1 MALFKFRVAWTD
13 DDSIQRDIE
22 ILSGQTFHTFHEA
35 IVKAFALKPEWH
47 ASFAVLNEAGKRTLE
62 VHSAVEKNLR
72 DAPALSCKR
81 TQVGAL
87 VTYPNQEFLYAVENE
102 KEWDFTIEL
111 ITIDKDIYTDER
123 LYPKVVRT
131 EGINP
136 LEMSSSGVKVK
147 VSEVEERY
155 DPNETAEG
163 FGDEGDDSDSN
174 SDDGDGDGGEE
185 AGGEENF
192 DDY

>member
-22 ILSGQTFHTFHEA
+22 ILSGQTYYTFHEA
-35 IVKAFALKPEWH
+35 IVKAFALKPEWQ
-47 ASFAVLNEAGKRTLE
+47 ASFAVLNEAGKRTRE
-62 VHSAVEKNLR
+62 VHTAVEKNLR

-87 VTYPNQEFLYAVENE
+87 VSYPNQEFLYAVEND

-111 ITIDKDIYTDER
+111 ITIDKDTYADER
-123 LYPKVVRT
+123 LFPRVVRI

-136 LEMSSSGVKVK
+136 LEMSSSGVKAK
-147 VSEVEERY
+147 TNETEERY

-163 FGDEGDDSDSN
+163 YGDEGEDSESTEDSD
-174 SDDGDGDGGEE
+174 GAEE
-185 AGGEENF
+185 QGGEENF